1 MISFVSYVEAHI
13 RGNTSY
19 LNREARAYVRPP
31 LASII
36 LQPRQPLPGI
46 LDFGLAGVGVLP
58 EVEELY
64 AVLHYISKHFYF
76 CVTSFWQSR
85 ARKAS
90 LGPAI

>member
-46 LDFGLAGVGVLP
+46 LDFGLAGVGVLS
-58 EVEELY
+58 EVETIGEQEFQ
-64 AVLHYISKHFYF
+64 VLVGAPLQGS
-76 CVTSFWQSR
+76 
-85 ARKAS
+85 
-90 LGPAI
+90 G